1 MDDGLSKNVTNLK
14 EIVSFE
20 KIILSEGNKK
30 SIKTLDENKKQ
41 INNII
46 EINFKQ
52 NKICYV
58 MNG

>member
-1 MDDGLSKNVTNLK
+1 MTNLK

-20 KIILSEGNKK
+20 KIFLSEGNKK
-30 SIKTLDENKKQ
+30 SLKTLDGNKKQ

-52 NKICYV
+52 NKNCYV
-58 MNG
+58 MND

>member
-1 MDDGLSKNVTNLK
+1 MDDRLSKNVTNPK
-14 EIVSFE
+14 ETVCFE
-20 KIILSEGNKK
+20 KIFLSEGNKK